1 MFKKPIDYPT
11 DFLFSEINT
20 FTLDQIYN
28 YTLLT
33 FFHKNKDN
41 FNTFWHTRNTRRNN
55 LFNFTESK
63 YLTTAGLKH
72 SSNYGLKL
80 YNNFIY
86 QFPDLEHNS
95 ILKFKLKN

>member
-1 MFKKPIDYPT
+1 MFKKSIDYPT
-11 DFLFSEINT
+11 DFLLSEFNT

-28 YTLLT
+28 YTLLKM
-33 FFHKNKDN
+33 FHKNKDD
-41 FNTFWHTRNTRRNN
+41 FNTFCHTRNTRRNN
-55 LFNFTESK
+55 LFNFTDSK

-86 QFPDLEHNS
+86 KLSDLEHNS
-95 ILKFKLKN
+95 TLKFKIKN